1 MPRRKASNDQQ
12 DGQEICILMLPPAR
26 TAHKHEREHDLYET
40 PPGAVPHVISQE
52 PLKRKLT
59 AAEKTQQ
66 KAIRAEHKMLAT
78 RHAAYLDALA
88 EHGGDRVKALSEVM
102 GIPEDAV
109 RPQLLDLLAEVR
121 RGLAVSPLG
130 ELLERNGLDLAARVN
145 ILRGHAY
152 SDNPAASLK
161 AVDLVN
167 DMQGQ
172 TADSGSF
179 ESFLRTTKLMKG

>member
-1 MPRRKASNDQQ
+1 VPRRSAKNDQQ
-12 DGQEICILMLPPAR
+12 DGQEIGILMLPPPK
-26 TAHKHEREHDLYET
+26 TSHKHEHREDPYES
-40 PPGAVPHVISQE
+40 PPGAVPHVVSSA

-59 AAEKTQQ
+59 AAEKKQQ
-66 KAIRAEHKMLAT
+66 SELRAEHKMLAT
-78 RHAAYLDALA
+78 RHAAYLDALG
-88 EHGGDRVKALSEVM
+88 ENGGDRVKALSHVL
-102 GIPEDAV
+102 GISEDDV

-161 AVDLVN
+161 AVDLVQE
-167 DMQGQ
+167 MQGQ
-172 TADSGSF
+172 TSDTGSF
-179 ESFLRTTKLMKG
+179 ENYLRLAKISKG